1 MKKITDKL
9 ILIIFC
15 CIFCGR
21 TTPEII
27 AILVATALSALF
39 QYTDSKKFTFAAG
52 LLYIIMCTV
61 FPSFALA
68 LPPIIYD
75 LYNYKLFP
83 HIAIAG
89 GITVFILASDPSL
102 IPIPILMIYTIAV
115 YLAHRTSTFENLFK
129 SYISTVD
136 HSTEVTRH
144 LKENNLRLTES
155 KNYEVHLATLNERNR
170 IAREIHDNVGHLLS
184 RSILHVQALKLI
196 NDENV
201 RKDGLNDL
209 AGTLGSAMDSIRQ
222 SVHNLH
228 DNSLE
233 LDYAIREAVE
243 PLYEKGFDVEYQCCC
258 SENVPVRVR
267 LSLISIVKESVS
279 NIIKH
284 SSGNRAS
291 IIFTEH
297 PAFWQLK
304 IEDNGSCSKDI
315 HENGI
320 GIFNMRTRIEELGGI
335 FNINSDKNGFRIFIS
350 IRKD

>member
-15 CIFCGR
+15 CIFCER

-27 AILVATALSALF
+27 AILVAAALSSLC
-39 QYTDSKKFTFAAG
+39 QYMEKRKFTSFAG
-52 LLYIIMCTV
+52 LLYIMMCAV
-61 FPSFALA
+61 FPAFVSA

-75 LYNYKLFP
+75 LYNHKLFP
-83 HIAIAG
+83 HIIAAG
-89 GITVFILASDPSL
+89 GITVFILASDLSL
-102 IPIPILMIYTIAV
+102 IPIPILMICAFAV
-115 YLAHRTSTFENLFK
+115 YLAHRTSAYENLYK
-129 SYISTVD
+129 SYISSVD
-136 HSTEVTRH
+136 SSTEVTRH

-184 RSILHVQALKLI
+184 RSILQIQALRLT
-196 NDENV
+196 NDEDI

-233 LDYAIREAVE
+233 LDYAIREAAA
-243 PLYEKGFDVEYQCCC
+243 PLYEKGFEVECLCRC
-258 SENVPVRVR
+258 FDNVPVRIR
-267 LSLISIVKESVS
+267 LSLISVVKESIS
-279 NIIKH
+279 NIIRH

-304 IEDNGSCSKDI
+304 IEDNGNCSGTI
-315 HENGI
+315 PENGI

-335 FNINSDKNGFRIFIS
+335 ININSDKNGFRIFIS

>member
-1 MKKITDKL
+1 MRKITDKL

-15 CIFCGR
+15 CLFCGK

-27 AILVATALSALF
+27 AILVAAALSALC
-39 QYTDSKKFTFAAG
+39 QYTESRKFTSAAG
-52 LLYIIMCTV
+52 LLYIIMSAV
-61 FPSFALA
+61 FPSFVSA
-68 LPPIIYD
+68 LPPIMYD

-83 HIAIAG
+83 HIIAAG
-89 GITVFILASDPSL
+89 GVTVFILAANLSL
-102 IPIPILMIYTIAV
+102 IPIPTLMICAFAV
-115 YLAHRTSTFENLFK
+115 YLAHRTSAFENLYK
-129 SYISTVD
+129 SYINSVD

-170 IAREIHDNVGHLLS
+170 ISREIHDNVGHLLS
-184 RSILHVQALKLI
+184 RSILQVQALRLI

-209 AGTLGSAMDSIRQ
+209 AETLGSAMDSIRQ

-233 LDYAIREAVE
+233 LDYAIREAAE
-243 PLYEKGFDVEYQCCC
+243 PLYEKGFTVECQCCC

-267 LSLISIVKESVS
+267 LSLISVVKESVS
-279 NIIKH
+279 NIIRH
-284 SSGNRAS
+284 SSGNRAL

-304 IEDNGSCSKDI
+304 IEDNGNCSGAI
-315 HENGI
+315 NENGI
-320 GIFNMRTRIEELGGI
+320 GIFNMRTRVEELGGI
-335 FNINSDKNGFRIFIS
+335 ININSDKNGFRIFIS